1 MSEPPKQNTGRKLT
15 IEDFIDEDNTNKN
28 NKNHSY
34 RNSNDIPKNQ
44 QVFGHNKRIK
54 P

>member
-15 IEDFIDEDNTNKN
+15 IEDFLDDVNTN

>member
-15 IEDFIDEDNTNKN
+15 MEDFIDEDNKNN